1 MSRTA
6 DSFAVRLIRER
17 NRQGLTNADL
27 AKKMEVSASVTWNW
41 ENGIAEPTGKLVAK
55 VCRALN
61 CSADYL
67 LGLTEDPARKA

>member
-1 MSRTA
+1 MK

-17 NRQGLTNADL
+17 NRNGMSNADL

-41 ENGIAEPTGKLVAK
+41 ENGIAEPTGKMITRA
-55 VCRALN
+55 CRALG

-67 LGLTEDPARKA
+67 LGLSDDPGVRKA